1 VEKSVERAQRTVIRF
16 SFGVLLGIILL
27 IAAIWGGRDLYVR
40 WQEKRLVR
48 RATFD
53 IEHGNERDAS
63 LAARSI
69 LEMKPSSAAAARI
82 MAELAEHAGER
93 SALDW
98 RRKVA
103 QLDPHSVDDALALV
117 RSAVQFND
125 IATAER
131 ALSAVDENARNTAPY
146 HAATA
151 LIAQAKHE
159 DEKAEA
165 KWTEALQ
172 LAPDDKSYQLQ
183 LGILRLRSQDG
194 RQRASGKQILG
205 ALRSDP
211 AQRSAAT
218 RALLG
223 GAVAQHDD
231 ARKLLEL
238 ARELEG
244 YPEATW
250 TDRLVFLDLLHEVQ
264 DLQFSSYLAELEKK
278 AADDPGGLVT
288 LLSWMSR
295 SRLNLLALD
304 YTKSLPAERL
314 QKWPVPMAVADVYV
328 QLAEWKQLE
337 TLTGKGLWGRFDFL
351 RHAYL
356 SRALREQGKAA
367 AAEREWGA
375 AAKQASE
382 QSDFLSVLIQTAS
395 EWKWEN
401 ESIELLWSLSKKP
414 EKQKEAFLALYRN
427 YAKTADTQGLYR
439 VLLRLSELDATNLDV
454 QNNRAQVSLLLEV
467 NPTEARH
474 LAADVYHKSPKNP
487 AYVATY
493 AYSLLTQGNPKEAL
507 RTMTSLTEDQL
518 TDPTVSAYYGICLAA
533 NGDEKARAYLEFG
546 KKANLLPQEK
556 DLIDKAYASLN
567 SRSRNR

>member
-1 VEKSVERAQRTVIRF
+1 VEKSVERSQRTVIRF
-16 SFGVLLGIILL
+16 SFGLLLGIILL
-27 IAAIWGGRDLYVR
+27 IAAIWGGHDLYVR

-69 LEMKPSSAAAARI
+69 LEMKPSSAPAARI

-117 RSAVQFND
+117 RSAIQFND

-131 ALSAVDENARNTAPY
+131 ALSAVDENARNSAPY

-159 DEKAEA
+159 DAKAEA
-165 KWTEALQ
+165 EWSMALQ

-183 LGILRLRSQDG
+183 LGILRLRSQDE
-194 RQRASGKQILG
+194 RQRASAEQILG
-205 ALRSDP
+205 SLRSDP

-223 GAVAQHDD
+223 AAVARHDD
-231 ARKLLEL
+231 ARKLLDL
-238 ARELEG
+238 ARELQA

-250 TDRLVFLDLLHEVQ
+250 NDRLVFLDLLHEAQ
-264 DLQFSSYLAELEKK
+264 DLQYSSYLSELEKK
-278 AADDPGGLVT
+278 AADDSGGLAA

-295 SRLNLLALD
+295 SKLNLLALD
-304 YTKSLPAERL
+304 YIKSLPADRL
-314 QKWPVPMAVADVYV
+314 QKWPAPMAVADVYV
-328 QLAEWKQLE
+328 QLAEWEQLE

-382 QSDFLSVLIQTAS
+382 QSDFLTVLIQTAS

-401 ESIELLWSLSKKP
+401 ESIELLWSLSKRP

-427 YAKTADTQGLYR
+427 YAKGADTQGLYR

-493 AYSLLTQGNPKEAL
+493 AYSLLTQGNAKEAL
-507 RTMTSLTEDQL
+507 RIMSSLTEEQL
-518 TDPTVSAYYGICLAA
+518 SDPTVSAYYGICLAA
-533 NGDEKARAYLEFG
+533 NGDEKARTYLEFG

>member
-1 VEKSVERAQRTVIRF
+1 MEKSVERAQRTVIRF

-117 RSAVQFND
+117 RSAAQFND

-131 ALSAVDENARNTAPY
+131 ALSAVDENSRNTASY
-146 HAATA
+146 HEASA
-151 LIAQAKHE
+151 LVAQPKHQ

-165 KWTEALQ
+165 EWNAALR
-172 LAPDDKSYQLQ
+172 LNPDNKSFQLQ
-183 LGILRLRSQDG
+183 LGMLRLRANEPE
-194 RQRASGKQILG
+194 RRAAGEAILT
-205 ALRSDP
+205 ALRADT
-211 AQRSAAT
+211 AERSAAT
-218 RALLG
+218 RALISAG
-223 GAVAQHDD
+223 VT
-231 ARKLLEL
+231 RKGDVRNLMEL
-238 ARELEG
+238 ARELQT

-250 TDRLVFLDLLHEVQ
+250 NDRLVFLDLLHATQ
-264 DLQFSSYLAELEKK
+264 DPQFSSYLTELEMK
-278 AADDPGGLVT
+278 AADDPGWLAA

-304 YTKSLPAERL
+304 YASALPAESL
-314 QKWPVPMAVADVYV
+314 QKWPVPVAIADVFV
-328 QLAEWKQLE
+328 QLSKWQELE
-337 TLTGKGLWGRFDFL
+337 AMTAKAPWNRFDFL

-356 SRALREQGKAA
+356 SRALREQGKSA
-367 AAEREWGA
+367 AAEHEWAA
-375 AAKQASE
+375 AAKQAAE
-382 QSDFLSVLIQTAS
+382 QSDFLAVLIQTSS

-401 ESIELLWSLSKKP
+401 ESIDLLWSLSKRP
-414 EKQKEAFLALYRN
+414 DKQKEAFLALYRN

-439 VLLRLSELDATNLDV
+439 VLLRLSELDATNLNV
-454 QNNRAQVSLLLEV
+454 QNNLAQVSLLLNA
-467 NPTEARH
+467 NPAEARR
-474 LAADVYHKSPKNP
+474 LAADVYNKSPSNP
-487 AYVATY
+487 AYLTTY
-493 AYSLLTQGNPKEAL
+493 AYSLLTSGNPREAVRL
-507 RTMTSLTEDQL
+507 MSSLSEEQL
-518 TDPTVSAYYGICLAA
+518 SDPTVGAYYGIFLAA

-567 SRSRNR
+567 SHSRTR